1 MGQLRILL
9 ADDHTVV
16 RQGLR
21 KILEE
26 RSDWTVVAEAGNGRD
41 AVNQAEELKPDVAVL
56 DVTMPLLNGIEA
68 TRQILERSPATH
80 VLVLTMHAD
89 EPYVNQVLKAGATG
103 YLLKDSADVDL
114 IEAVGTVSKGKS
126 FFGPGVARLMP
137 DDSVRRDADQGI
149 TDRFESLSK
158 REREIF
164 QLVAEGKA
172 NKQIAAL
179 LAISPSTVETHRARI
194 MEKLGVHSAAEIVFY
209 AVRRGVIH

>member
-21 KILEE
+21 KILEA
-26 RSDWTVVAEAGNGRD
+26 RSDWTVVAEVGNGRD
-41 AVNQAEELKPDVAVL
+41 AVNQAEELKPDVAIL
-56 DVTMPLLNGIEA
+56 DVAMPLLNGIEA
-68 TRQILERSPATH
+68 TRQILKRSPATR

-114 IEAVGTVSKGKS
+114 IEAVGAVSKGKS

-137 DDSVRRDADQGI
+137 DDPVRHHADKGI

-164 QLVAEGKA
+164 QLVAEGRA

-179 LAISPSTVETHRARI
+179 LAISPSTVETHRGRI